1 MTIYTRPEMFI
12 DTTPTF
18 AQNIAG
24 SLGTLA
30 GKGIDSYLKNQAAQ
44 KREQLLRDSL
54 EQQGITGA
62 LQDLYIYGTEGGRTD
77 ITKGIVDAAQ
87 RNSYVPISDQEDAI
101 SLDDLAL
108 EYERNNFSGLK
119 GNEVA
124 TKRRDLAKANTT
136 YFKDELKRTNN
147 IYEQSRDIKTLKNL
161 NKSKDLLKW
170 YDRIN
175 LDNSTGELKFPGL
188 GSKNAQ
194 AYVKAL
200 NRFYDGLKGTFGAR
214 ITNLDVR
221 LYGQRLPTL
230 ANSKEAREL
239 ILNQMDIV
247 NKINQIYYNK
257 LDEIYAKYQDRWNEA
272 QIESF
277 TRRAVK
283 DEIAPLEQ
291 QYNALTEQIDSI
303 EVPEESLS
311 DSVEER
317 SNNDDTTDIFE
328 ELPDPATEKGNT
340 LEDEST
346 GQKYRSDGKKWIKV
360 S

>member
-1 MTIYTRPEMFI
+1 MTIYARPEMFI

-30 GKGIDSYLKNQAAQ
+30 GKGIDAYIKNKQSQ
-44 KREQLLRDSL
+44 NKEQLLRNAL

-77 ITKGIVDAAQ
+77 ITKGAVDAAQ
-87 RNSYVPISDQEDAI
+87 RNSYVPISDQEG
-101 SLDDLAL
+101 SVNLDDLAL
-108 EYERNNFSGLK
+108 EYEKNNFSGLK

-124 TKRRDLAKANTT
+124 TKRRDIAKANTT
-136 YFKDELKRTNN
+136 YFKDELTKSR
-147 IYEQSRDIKTLKNL
+147 ILKDQSRDIRTLKNL

-221 LYGQRLPTL
+221 LFGQRLPSL

-247 NKINQIYYNK
+247 NQINEIYYTAFK
-257 LDEIYAKYQDRWNEA
+257 DVYAKYKDRWNEA
-272 QIESF
+272 QIEQY
-277 TRRAVK
+277 TERLVK
-283 DEIAPLEQ
+283 DQIDPLEQ
-291 QYNALTEQIDSI
+291 QYNALTDEIDSI
-303 EVPEESLS
+303 QVPEEGEAENQPGTVRLY
-311 DSVEER
+311 DSEGKQYDLPTEQEEQA
-317 SNNDDTTDIFE
+317 I
-328 ELPDPATEKGNT
+328 K
-340 LEDEST
+340 
-346 GQKYRSDGKKWIKV
+346 DGLMRNAP
-360 S
+360 

>member
-1 MTIYTRPEMFI
+1 MTIYARPEMFI

-30 GKGIDSYLKNQAAQ
+30 GKGIDSYLKNKEAQ
-44 KREQLLRDSL
+44 KREQLLRASL

-77 ITKGIVDAAQ
+77 ITKGAVDAAQ
-87 RNSYVPISDQEDAI
+87 RNSYVPISDQEDAVN
-101 SLDDLAL
+101 LDELAL

-119 GNEVA
+119 GNEIA
-124 TKRRDLAKANTT
+124 TKRRDLGKANTT
-136 YFKDELKRTNN
+136 YFKDELTKSR
-147 IYEQSRDIKTLKNL
+147 ILKDQSRDIRTLKNL

-175 LDNSTGELKFPGL
+175 LNNSTGELYFPGL

-221 LYGQRLPTL
+221 LFGQRLPTL
-230 ANSKEAREL
+230 ANSQEAREL
-239 ILNQMDIV
+239 ILNQMDLV
-247 NKINQIYYNK
+247 NQIN
-257 LDEIYAKYQDRWNEA
+257 EIYYTAFQEVYGKYKDRWNEA
-272 QIESF
+272 QIEQY
-277 TRRAVK
+277 TERLVK
-283 DEIAPLEQ
+283 DKIAPLEQ
-291 QYNALTEQIDSI
+291 QYNALTDEIDSI
-303 EVPEESLS
+303 QIPEEGEGENSSGTVRLY
-311 DSVEER
+311 DAEGNQYDLPADQEEQA
-317 SNNDDTTDIFE
+317 
-328 ELPDPATEKGNT
+328 LK
-340 LEDEST
+340 
-346 GQKYRSDGKKWIKV
+346 DGLMRNAP
-360 S
+360 